1 MVSTI
6 DDYTARPKR
15 TIEEDG
21 LNDILGGICF
31 LTITYMQY
39 TGMQFR
45 ATIHGHNFQ
54 ETRAYQEGQIL
65 SLISVI
71 VMFAVV
77 ILSKF
82 GVKYL
87 RERFVYPRIGYVI
100 QRVAPE
106 RRRKIILLVFALVMI
121 AITPSLVRVLPAWSP
136 DATVLVIGIV
146 FSVTFISHFAKLGFV
161 RHLVVAVISIIA
173 SVLLSMAHLKWEY
186 ACGWLVIIL
195 GASLIVSGAIPFAKI
210 LRLPVLTEQN

>member
-1 MVSTI
+1 MVSAI
-6 DDYTARPKR
+6 DDYITRPKR
-15 TIEEDG
+15 TVEEDG
-21 LNDILGGICF
+21 LNDMLGGIGF

-39 TGMQFR
+39 TGMQLQA
-45 ATIHGHNFQ
+45 ATHGHNFQ

-65 SLISVI
+65 FLISVI
-71 VMFAVV
+71 VMFAVLL
-77 ILSKF
+77 LSKF

-100 QRVAPE
+100 QRVALE
-106 RRRKIILLVFALVMI
+106 RRRKIILFVAASGII
-121 AITPSLVRVLPAWSP
+121 AITPSLVRVLSSWSP
-136 DATVLVIGIV
+136 DITVLMIGIV
-146 FSVTFISHFAKLGFV
+146 FTVTYISQFAKLGFA

-186 ACGWLVIIL
+186 ACGWLVILL
-195 GASLIVSGAIPFAKI
+195 GASLIVSGTIPFAKI